1 MPIQLKKRTHKTEDL
16 KKAFTLDWNW
26 VPVNFHWKNDE
37 AKEFIDFVK
46 DESEWLLKKFR
57 VITMTWPTKEIAKL
71 IADGKFLMPWGAW
84 KRTHGQTGKQ
94 WYKVKTDSIFLS
106 SKKVEWFFY
115 LSDDEIDDNIEW
127 QSFEE
132 HLKRIIAKKIAN
144 ELVETAI
151 YGRKVEDPSAEN
163 WILNVF
169 DGIKYQIEKYGN
181 VLDASDSLIFPNRD
195 ITRKKYVQAKKSLAN
210 KYKTDFE
217 FFHDPDTQIDLD
229 ELYNDPNGNR
239 WDGETKK
246 NRIAGTNINEVSLMT
261 NENPV
266 KVVWVT
272 ASITSPAD
280 AWTNW
285 IFIDTDL
292 RSNISPGDTISVDY
306 GNSKELLYT
315 VASIDASSIS
325 TTTPLLYDLEVWVK
339 VDKVSLDGADI
350 IGTNPKNIII
360 WIQTD
365 LKLEPERVA
374 PDGYNFWY
382 KMKLDIL
389 IENPEATVLIKNN
402 KTT

>member
-1 MPIQLKKRTHKTEDL
+1 MPIQLKKRTGKTQDL
-16 KKAFTLDWNW
+16 KKAFTLDSNW

-37 AKEFIDFVK
+37 AKQFIDYVK
-46 DESEWLLKKFR
+46 DESQGLLKKFR

-71 IADGKFLMPWGAW
+71 IAPWKFLMPWGAG
-84 KRTHGQTGKQ
+84 KRTHGQTGKA
-94 WYKVKTDSIFLS
+94 WYKVQTDSIFLS

-127 QSFEE
+127 KSFEE
-132 HLKRIIAKKIAN
+132 HMKRIIAKKIAN

-151 YGRKVEDPSAEN
+151 YGRKLENPSADN
-163 WILNVF
+163 WILNMF
-169 DGIKYQIEKYGN
+169 DGIKYQIEKNGN
-181 VLDASDSLIFPNRD
+181 VLDGSDTNVFTGRD

-210 KYKTDFE
+210 KYKKEIE

-239 WDGETKK
+239 WDGETNK
-246 NRIAGTNINEVSLMT
+246 NRIAGTKINEVSLMI

-266 KVVWVT
+266 KTWVS
-272 ASITSPAD
+272 ANITNPQN
-280 AWTNW
+280 AWTSG
-285 IFIDTDL
+285 IFIDADL
-292 RSNISPGDTISVDY
+292 TGDISAGDSITVDY
-306 GNSKELLYT
+306 GNATQMTYI
-315 VASIDASSIS
+315 VASIDANSIT
-325 TTTPLLYDLEVWVK
+325 TTTPLIYDIEAGMK
-339 VDKVSLDGADI
+339 VDKVILDGADI
-350 IGTNPKNIII
+350 IGTNPKNVII

-389 IENPEATVLIKNN
+389 IENPEATVLVKNN

>member
-1 MPIQLKKRTHKTEDL
+1 MPIQLKKRTKKTEDL
-16 KKAFTLDWNW
+16 KKAFTLDSNW

-37 AKEFIDFVK
+37 AKQFIDYVK
-46 DESEWLLKKFR
+46 DESQGLLKKFR

-71 IADGKFLMPWGAW
+71 IAPWKFLMPWGAG
-84 KRTHGQTGKQ
+84 KRTHGQTGKA
-94 WYKVKTDSIFLS
+94 WYKVQTDSIFLS

-127 QSFEE
+127 KSFEE
-132 HLKRIIAKKIAN
+132 HMKRIIAKKIAN

-151 YGRKVEDPSAEN
+151 YGRKLENPSADN
-163 WILNVF
+163 WILNMF
-169 DGIKYQIEKYGN
+169 DGIKYQIEKDGN
-181 VLDASDSLIFPNRD
+181 VLDGSDTNVFSWRD

-210 KYKTDFE
+210 KYKKEIE

-239 WDGETKK
+239 WDGETNK
-246 NRIAGTNINEVSLMT
+246 NRIAGTKINEVSLMI

-266 KVVWVT
+266 KTWVT
-272 ASITSPAD
+272 ANITNPQNAGTSG
-280 AWTNW
+280 
-285 IFIDTDL
+285 IFIDADL
-292 RSNISPGDTISVDY
+292 TGSISAGDSITVDY
-306 GNSKELLYT
+306 GNATQMTYI
-315 VASIDASSIS
+315 VASIDANSIT
-325 TTTPLLYDLEVWVK
+325 TTTPLIYDIEAGMK
-339 VDKVSLDGADI
+339 FDKVILDGADI
-350 IGTNPKNIII
+350 IGTNPKNVII

-389 IENPEATVLIKNN
+389 IENPEATVLVKNN

>member
-1 MPIQLKKRTHKTEDL
+1 MPIQLKKRTKKTEDL
-16 KKAFTLDWNW
+16 KKAFTLDSNW

-37 AKEFIDFVK
+37 AKQFIDFVK
-46 DESEWLLKKFR
+46 DESDGLLKKFR

-71 IADGKFLMPWGAW
+71 IAPWKFLMPWGAW
-84 KRTHGQTGKQ
+84 KRTHGNSWKA
-94 WYKVKTDSIFLS
+94 WYKVETNSIYLTS
-106 SKKVEWFFY
+106 RKVEWFFY

-127 QSFEE
+127 KSFEE
-132 HLKRIIAKKIAN
+132 HMKRIIAKKIAN
-144 ELVETAI
+144 ELVEVAL
-151 YGRKVEDPSAEN
+151 YGKKLDNPSADN
-163 WILNVF
+163 GILNMF
-169 DGIKYQIEKYGN
+169 NGIKYQIEQNGN
-181 VLDASDSLIFPNRD
+181 ILDGSDTNVFTWRN

-210 KYKTDFE
+210 KYKKEIE

-246 NRIAGTNINEVSLMT
+246 NRVAWTKINEVSLMT

-266 KVVWVT
+266 KVSLVT
-272 ASITSPAD
+272 SIVSNPANIG
-280 AWTNW
+280 ATW

-292 RSNISPGDTISVDY
+292 TANINPWDSIVVNF
-306 GNSKELLYT
+306 GNAEELVYI
-315 VASIDASSIS
+315 VASIDANSIT
-325 TTTPLLYDLEVWVK
+325 TTTPLLYGIDAWVK
-339 VDKVSLDGADI
+339 VDKVILDGADI
-350 IGTNPKNIII
+350 IGTNPKNVVI

-382 KMKLDIL
+382 KMKLDIQ
-389 IENPEATVLIKNN
+389 IENPEATVLVKNN

>member
-1 MPIQLKKRTHKTEDL
+1 MPIQLKKRTKKTEDL
-16 KKAFTLDWNW
+16 KKAFTLDSNW

-37 AKEFIDFVK
+37 AKQFIDYVK
-46 DESEWLLKKFR
+46 DESQGLLKKFR

-71 IADGKFLMPWGAW
+71 IAPWKFLMPWGAG
-84 KRTHGQTGKQ
+84 KRTHGQTGKA
-94 WYKVKTDSIFLS
+94 WYKVQTDSIFLS

-127 QSFEE
+127 KSFEE
-132 HLKRIIAKKIAN
+132 HMKRIIAKKIAN

-151 YGRKVEDPSAEN
+151 YGRKLENPSADN
-163 WILNVF
+163 WILNMF
-169 DGIKYQIEKYGN
+169 DGIKYQIEKDGN
-181 VLDASDSLIFPNRD
+181 ILDGSDTNVFTGRD

-210 KYKTDFE
+210 KYKKEIE

-239 WDGETKK
+239 WDGETNK
-246 NRIAGTNINEVSLMT
+246 NRIAGTKINEVSLMV

-266 KVVWVT
+266 KTWVT
-272 ASITSPAD
+272 ANITNPQN
-280 AWTNW
+280 AWTSG
-285 IFIDTDL
+285 IFIDSDL
-292 RSNISPGDTISVDY
+292 TGDISAGDSITVDY
-306 GNSKELLYT
+306 GNATQMTYI
-315 VASIDASSIS
+315 VASIDANSIT
-325 TTTPLLYDLEVWVK
+325 TTTPLIYDIEAGMK
-339 VDKVSLDGADI
+339 VDKVILDGADI
-350 IGTNPKNIII
+350 IGTNPKNVII

-389 IENPEATVLIKNN
+389 IENPEATVLVKNN